1 MFDRSPIN
9 SAKRKPSHTYLD
21 YENSPE
27 HVELTE
33 RLCKTLYYGYNTPPD
48 YPSLPLSEITVK
60 FFQDA
65 APRSLGKVDMY
76 LASSMTK
83 HAMMSPCSVMLGIIY
98 VNRLKDKN
106 PEYLMQISS
115 ADLFLIS
122 MMMASK
128 YLYDEGV
135 YEEVFNEDW
144 AVVGMM
150 ETADI
155 NQLEQDFL
163 AALDWRLMVHEHEFK
178 QLLDT
183 IEKKIAFHESYKR
196 GWLSYTDV
204 WTLTQGSFYG
214 DICKHMGQE
223 LAKMFAVSTV
233 AYVAGVLT
241 LLTSSYLAVSMTS
254 RLTALTQQP
263 TVLPEL
269 PFNLPV
275 ISHEAVSSVN
285 FLGMRKDIGCD
296 LHAMSLPFSVS
307 PAWLLPSSV
316 SSISSFLYQ
325 MMVASSLEYVS
336 YGFPG
341 DLNFL
346 WRQSDESK
354 HHASDAL
361 HMKGQKT
368 DNGVLISSGQEEL
381 SPGKLWTPS
390 ALNYDQNP
398 NPVVRD
404 ENLLYTAEI
413 VSPLAVLATT
423 STASSNGNS
432 YRYLS
437 ENQPLAPSQIS
448 NSSAWSE
455 KGLSVDELP
464 KMKYPAISTALL
476 NLVTLFSLK
485 TSPSSNQ
492 ESKQESGHCKHCE
505 NARRSAARLTAEIK
519 PCAADPLSN
528 YSHVSVSSKRN
539 LLAKCSWSQW
549 HSERKSNSRQN
560 QLSSDVNPIQSKN
573 VPSRLSTIES
583 SSGSSS
589 SLHPSF
595 LYNPGA
601 TSPAYV
607 PYYLKKNDTLFSL
620 PSQTDPHHGQTNS
633 NCFQLTGLHSEGG
646 LFNQSLSLRSLTAT
660 FLMGSRVKEKS
671 KVTAPVSNFGA
682 HAFTSTCTGMA
693 YSRLG
698 LWNQAN
704 MATCHC

>member
-1 MFDRSPIN
+1 
-9 SAKRKPSHTYLD
+9 
-21 YENSPE
+21 
-27 HVELTE
+27 
-33 RLCKTLYYGYNTPPD
+33 
-48 YPSLPLSEITVK
+48 
-60 FFQDA
+60 
-65 APRSLGKVDMY
+65 
-76 LASSMTK
+76 
-83 HAMMSPCSVMLGIIY
+83 
-98 VNRLKDKN
+98 
-106 PEYLMQISS
+106 
-115 ADLFLIS
+115 
-122 MMMASK
+122 
-128 YLYDEGV
+128 
-135 YEEVFNEDW
+135 
-144 AVVGMM
+144 
-150 ETADI
+150 
-155 NQLEQDFL
+155 
-163 AALDWRLMVHEHEFK
+163 
-178 QLLDT
+178 
-183 IEKKIAFHESYKR
+183 
-196 GWLSYTDV
+196 
-204 WTLTQGSFYG
+204 
-214 DICKHMGQE
+214 
-223 LAKMFAVSTV
+223 MFAVSTV

-368 DNGVLISSGQEEL
+368 DNGVFISSGQEEL

>member
-1 MFDRSPIN
+1 
-9 SAKRKPSHTYLD
+9 
-21 YENSPE
+21 
-27 HVELTE
+27 
-33 RLCKTLYYGYNTPPD
+33 
-48 YPSLPLSEITVK
+48 
-60 FFQDA
+60 
-65 APRSLGKVDMY
+65 
-76 LASSMTK
+76 
-83 HAMMSPCSVMLGIIY
+83 
-98 VNRLKDKN
+98 
-106 PEYLMQISS
+106 
-115 ADLFLIS
+115 
-122 MMMASK
+122 
-128 YLYDEGV
+128 
-135 YEEVFNEDW
+135 
-144 AVVGMM
+144 
-150 ETADI
+150 
-155 NQLEQDFL
+155 
-163 AALDWRLMVHEHEFK
+163 
-178 QLLDT
+178 
-183 IEKKIAFHESYKR
+183 
-196 GWLSYTDV
+196 
-204 WTLTQGSFYG
+204 
-214 DICKHMGQE
+214 
-223 LAKMFAVSTV
+223 MFAVSTV

-275 ISHEAVSSVN
+275 ISHDAVSSVN
-285 FLGMRKDIGCD
+285 ILGMRKDIGCD
-296 LHAMSLPFSVS
+296 LPAMSLPFSVS

-368 DNGVLISSGQEEL
+368 DNGAFISSGQEEL

-398 NPVVRD
+398 NRVVRD
-404 ENLLYTAEI
+404 ENSLYTAEI
-413 VSPLAVLATT
+413 VSPQAILATT

-464 KMKYPAISTALL
+464 RMKYPAISTALL

-492 ESKQESGHCKHCE
+492 ESKQESGHCKHCK
-505 NARRSAARLTAEIK
+505 NARHSVAHRPAAHHPAARLTAEIK

-528 YSHVSVSSKRN
+528 YSRIPVSSKRN

-560 QLSSDVNPIQSKN
+560 QLSSDDVNLIQSKN
-573 VPSRLSTIES
+573 VPSHLSTIVS

-601 TSPAYV
+601 TSTAYV
-607 PYYLKKNDTLFSL
+607 PYYLKKNNTLFSL
-620 PSQTDPHHGQTNS
+620 PSQKDPHHGQTKN
-633 NCFQLTGLHSEGG
+633 NCFQLTGLHSEGD

-671 KVTAPVSNFGA
+671 KVTASMSNFGA